1 MRSLFYIALVFAVWA
16 RSSAATAFPH
26 PNESGLL
33 SQISHDSAAKAK
45 RSLRV
50 AGQEVVQSTGNGYGG
65 IFKSAANSVNKI
77 IPRPDSPNMKELL
90 KKAKKAKKAL
100 AIKNA
105 LKKSKK

>member
-65 IFKSAANSVNKI
+65 VFKSAGTSINKV
-77 IPRPDSPNMKELL
+77 IPRPDSPKMKELL
-90 KKAKKAKKAL
+90 KKANLAL

-105 LKKSKK
+105 VKKSNK